1 MLFKETLSINIL
13 FSQVQSLGEVVDKI
27 DGREEVFLSR
37 AASEDTRSKFE
48 LERSFSVSVNTPG
61 GSPFT
66 TGGKSRSESC
76 KSRQSFSSRHSSLD
90 SHLDTDRASAAA
102 PHLFVQVVTWAK
114 HNIFW
119 SRSFCNHTKLPKI
132 ENCFKELS
140 VTILF

>member
-1 MLFKETLSINIL
+1 MQCSVRYKYKLRRKIIILFKETLSINIL
-13 FSQVQSLGEVVDKI
+13 FSHQVQSLGEVVDKI

-102 PHLFVQVVTWAK
+102 PHLYVQVET
-114 HNIFW
+114 
-119 SRSFCNHTKLPKI
+119 
-132 ENCFKELS
+132 
-140 VTILF
+140 

>member
-102 PHLFVQVVTWAK
+102 PHLFVQV
-114 HNIFW
+114 
-119 SRSFCNHTKLPKI
+119 
-132 ENCFKELS
+132 E
-140 VTILF
+140 